1 MKKYWIALFL
11 SLFMA
16 NIGIADTNTLKPYQA
31 GDWSS
36 LVKTANGAPLAVHFW
51 GVTCPAC
58 VKEMPQWGSF
68 VKNNPTA
75 KVVFIQVDDVSVDS
89 IKKMLNKAGLEKANN
104 FYVAAPFDERL
115 RYEIDPKWHG
125 ETPTTIMI
133 DKNGKATRKTGLIDF
148 RQLQTTLMPKSQ
160 FTKIPYFNY

>member
-1 MKKYWIALFL
+1 MIALFL
-11 SLFMA
+11 SLFIV
-16 NIGIADTNTLKPYQA
+16 NIGVADTNTLKPYQA
-31 GDWSS
+31 GDWSA
-36 LVKTANGAPLAVHFW
+36 LVKTANGAPMAIHFW

-68 VKNNPTA
+68 IKNNPTA
-75 KVVFIQVDDVSVDS
+75 KVIFIQVDDVSVDS

-104 FYVAAPFDERL
+104 FYVATPFDERL

-133 DKNGKATRKTGLIDF
+133 DKSGKVIRKTGLVDF
-148 RQLQTTLMPKSQ
+148 PQLQIALMPKSY
-160 FTKIPYFNY
+160 FTKFRALIIN